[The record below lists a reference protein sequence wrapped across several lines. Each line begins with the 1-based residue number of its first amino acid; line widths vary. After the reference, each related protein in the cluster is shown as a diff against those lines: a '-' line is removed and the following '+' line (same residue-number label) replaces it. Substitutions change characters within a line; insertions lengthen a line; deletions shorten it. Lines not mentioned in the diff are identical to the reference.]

1 MTKSTMRIIANKKTN
16 LTNHEF
22 IFMFSIKFKITTP
35 EKTVYED
42 EIYQATL
49 PVADGE
55 VTILPNHRSYIAS
68 LKSGEIIL
76 KKKGEEKEID
86 LAISGGFIEFHSN
99 ELIVLA
105 DTAERAEEID
115 LKRAE
120 EVIVTG
126 VEQFSSAYDANIHVN
141 DVILEINDE
150 KIYSLYMFEKRM
162 SKTEKGKVYI
172 LKMKRRGNVFHR
184 FVEKF

>member
-1 MTKSTMRIIANKKTN
+1 MN
-16 LTNHEF
+16 
-22 IFMFSIKFKITTP
+22 IKFKITTP

-76 KKKGEEKEID
+76 KKKNEKKEIN
-86 LAISGGFIEFHSN
+86 LAISGGFIEFHDN
-99 ELIVLA
+99 ELIILA

-120 EVIVTG
+120 EAKKRAEDIKKQRVSVDEMEYARAA
-126 VEQFSSAYDANIHVN
+126 VA
-141 DVILEINDE
+141 LEKE
-150 KIYSLYMFEKRM
+150 LARV
-162 SKTEKGKVYI
+162 KVARKYYE
-172 LKMKRRGNVFHR
+172 RRGM
-184 FVEKF
+184 

>member
-1 MTKSTMRIIANKKTN
+1 MP
-16 LTNHEF
+16 
-22 IFMFSIKFKITTP
+22 SIKFKIVTP

-68 LKSGEIIL
+68 LESGEIIL
-76 KKKGEEKEID
+76 KKKNEEEEID
-86 LAISGGFIEFHSN
+86 LAISGGFIEFHNN
-99 ELIVLA
+99 ELIILA

-120 EVIVTG
+120 EAKKRAEDIKKRRVSMDE
-126 VEQFSSAYDANIHVN
+126 VEYARVAA
-141 DVILEINDE
+141 ILEKE
-150 KIYSLYMFEKRM
+150 LARVKVARKYSE
-162 SKTEKGKVYI
+162 
-172 LKMKRRGNVFHR
+172 RRGL
-184 FVEKF
+184 